1 MRAPDNADLY
11 RRLNRFT
18 WLMDLYTDN
27 FLRLQAMAEFD
38 ALSAGIY
45 LSEGRDGLR
54 LRLEVLERHAYTI
67 ECKLSYT
74 LRDSRTGALDP
85 SAMIQVYLD
94 SRQCEVS
101 HCYVG
106 RRWQDVL
113 GVHPSTERMVSHRL
127 RMNGFLNKW
136 LQYLKQQGH
145 GRGGWRREEGVPEPA
160 ADVM

>member
-1 MRAPDNADLY
+1 MRAPDNALLY

-27 FLRLQAMAEFD
+27 FLRLQAMTDFGT
-38 ALSAGIY
+38 LSPGVY
-45 LSEGRDGLR
+45 FSEGRDGLR

-67 ECKLSYT
+67 ECTLSYT
-74 LRDSRTGALDP
+74 LRDARTGALDP
-85 SAMIQVYLD
+85 SAMIRAYLD

-145 GRGGWRREEGVPEPA
+145 GRAGWHREQVAQEPT
-160 ADVM
+160 ADAP